1 MAHARSYI
9 PARCL
14 ITGLAGFTGRY
25 VAEVMRNGG
34 YGVFGLNDASLGAS
48 TDLLDLPAVRKR
60 VMEVEPD
67 IVLHLAAVS
76 FVAHGDVR
84 SIYATNVVG
93 TRNLLLALSEQEKP
107 IRHVILASSANIYG
121 GAAGVPVTEDTPPS
135 PQNDYAVSK
144 LAMEYMAKIW
154 EGELP
159 ITITRPFNY
168 TGVGQAKHFLVP
180 KIVDHFRRGEKSIE
194 LGNLDVERDF
204 SDVRSVADAYA
215 ALVERTDSGGV
226 FNICSG
232 QGRSL
237 KEIIATLE
245 SIAGYTIE
253 VKVNPSFVRANEVKR
268 LVGDSSR
275 LDAVMGA
282 RASTPFTNTLRWM
295 FEA

>member
-1 MAHARSYI
+1 M
-9 PARCL
+9 
-14 ITGLAGFTGRY
+14 
-25 VAEVMRNGG
+25 
-34 YGVFGLNDASLGAS
+34 
-48 TDLLDLPAVRKR
+48 
-60 VMEVEPD
+60 
-67 IVLHLAAVS
+67 
-76 FVAHGDVR
+76 
-84 SIYATNVVG
+84 
-93 TRNLLLALSEQEKP
+93 LLALSEQEKP